1 MSDPHSGIVER
12 IRSTMPAMPEAQ
24 RSLAELVLRDPA
36 AVARMTIVELAR
48 RCEVSTGTVTRFCRG
63 LGIDGYIPLRIA
75 LAAESGRSVWA
86 ANVGAEVTESDDI
99 GQIARII
106 AANIGRVVNE
116 AITNLDLADVDR
128 VAGLLAAARRVE
140 VFGVGGSAATASE
153 FQQRLFR
160 IGVPAWMHT
169 DIHVALTGAALL
181 GRGDVVVVV
190 SHGGRTREVCDLIA
204 EAHSHAATTIAIT
217 NDSGSEVA
225 RRAQF
230 VLATAVREV
239 GFNTENI
246 LGRHAQLAVLDLL
259 YVAITQRTFEQ
270 SKQAMLA
277 TAEAVRLYKVDKATH
292 VVEVAPEE

>member
-1 MSDPHSGIVER
+1 MSDPHGGLIER
-12 IRSTMPAMPEAQ
+12 LHVALPGLPEAQ

-48 RCEVSTGTVTRFCRG
+48 RCEVSTGTVTRFCHVLG
-63 LGIDGYIPLRIA
+63 LDGYTPLRIA
-75 LAAESGRSVWA
+75 LAAESGRSAWA

-99 GQIARII
+99 GQVARII

-140 VFGVGGSAATASE
+140 IFGVGGSAATASE
-153 FQQRLFR
+153 FHQRLFR

-169 DIHVALTGAALL
+169 DFHVALTGAALL

-204 EAHSHAATTIAIT
+204 EARSHAAATVAIT
-217 NDSGSEVA
+217 NDGRSEVA

-239 GFNTENI
+239 GSNTENI

-259 YVAITQRTFEQ
+259 YIAITQRTFEQ
-270 SKQAMLA
+270 SKQAMLV
-277 TAEAVRLYKVDKATH
+277 TAEAVRPHKVDEATH
-292 VVEVAPEE
+292 VATEEQS